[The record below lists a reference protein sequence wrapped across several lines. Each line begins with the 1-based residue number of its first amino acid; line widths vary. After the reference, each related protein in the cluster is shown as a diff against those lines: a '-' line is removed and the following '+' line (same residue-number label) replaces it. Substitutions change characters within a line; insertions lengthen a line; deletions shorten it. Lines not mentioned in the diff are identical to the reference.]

1 MEFSR
6 QENWSALLF
15 PFPRDLPHSGI
26 EPRYPTSQADSLPP
40 EPAGKPLKGDVY
52 LFRYSFIS
60 LSNILFCTLQCTR
73 IALLLLNLFL
83 NILLFLML
91 LWIKL
96 FIFIFGFSI
105 FENHLLFVSGYLL
118 FEFWRLSTNL
128 ISKPLMRNNWHL
140 AAGEG
145 RPSLAGTLR
154 PGRLGSSD
162 NIRIPPGNIDSIYVW
177 YLWDEL
183 IFLWD
188 ELMNWSYGTKE
199 EVLSLVTWLLNDWRG
214 QARKQ

>member
-1 MEFSR
+1 MLGCVPLFANTQTVARQAPVFMEFSR

-83 NILLFLML
+83 NILFFFCHAVWLADPKFPNQRLNP
-91 LWIKL
+91 
-96 FIFIFGFSI
+96 GPAS
-105 FENHLLFVSGYLL
+105 EN
-118 FEFWRLSTNL
+118 
-128 ISKPLMRNNWHL
+128 
-140 AAGEG
+140 
-145 RPSLAGTLR
+145 
-154 PGRLGSSD
+154 
-162 NIRIPPGNIDSIYVW
+162 
-177 YLWDEL
+177 
-183 IFLWD
+183 
-188 ELMNWSYGTKE
+188 TK
-199 EVLSLVTWLLNDWRG
+199 S
-214 QARKQ
+214 